1 MAKRKDGKPNPRGT
15 DLQVFDRI
23 LQVQQY
29 LLNGYTR
36 SEVIRFITSDH
47 RVGEDQ
53 VDKYIASARMLNNEI
68 NKVTAEENLTLLTK
82 NMWSLYR
89 SCINSDNLSEANK
102 VLMNI
107 AKRRGLDQ
115 ITLVIE
121 DKRELQGLS
130 DEELEAAIYQKPNDT

>member
-1 MAKRKDGKPNPRGT
+1 
-15 DLQVFDRI
+15 
-23 LQVQQY
+23 
-29 LLNGYTR
+29 
-36 SEVIRFITSDH
+36 
-47 RVGEDQ
+47 
-53 VDKYIASARMLNNEI
+53 MLNNEI

-107 AKRRGLDQ
+107 AKLRGLDQ